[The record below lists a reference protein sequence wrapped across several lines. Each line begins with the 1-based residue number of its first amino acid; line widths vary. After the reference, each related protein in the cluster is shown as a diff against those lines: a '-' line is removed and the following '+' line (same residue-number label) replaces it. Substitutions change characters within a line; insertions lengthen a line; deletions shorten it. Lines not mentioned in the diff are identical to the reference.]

1 MVLQEPIAVIGFDL
15 MFPGDASTPAGFAE
29 LLAKGRSAHGE
40 VPKDRYDVDS
50 FYHPDASRAGSMS
63 VRTGHFL
70 KEDVSRF
77 DAPFFSF
84 TATEADCLDP
94 QQRMLL
100 EGTYRALENA
110 GISLQGVSGTDTSVF
125 SGAFTHEYR
134 SILLKDL
141 EREHLKY
148 APLGLNAPM
157 LANRISWFYNLKA
170 QSLTVETA
178 CSSSLV
184 ACHLAA
190 QSLDNKESSM
200 AIVTGCNLIHNPD
213 MTNHLCNLGV
223 LSPDGK
229 SYSFDEKANG
239 YARGEGIA
247 VVILKR
253 VSDAI
258 RDGNTI
264 RGIIR
269 NIGCNQDGKS
279 PGVTM
284 PTAEAQS
291 SLMNRLYTEAGL
303 DPGATRYFE
312 AHATGTAVGDPIE
325 MSAINSVFSK
335 RLSAENPMYVGSVK
349 TNVGHLEGAAGLA
362 GLLKSVY
369 ILESGIVPKNLWFE
383 KWNPQVQLDESLF
396 LVPTTAV
403 PWPDNTPRRISL
415 NSFGIGGTNAHVIL
429 EDARSY
435 LESRGL
441 IAQHSTSRRSL
452 LYETEETELATSR
465 TQSQIRPQL
474 YVLSAF
480 DQAGVKRVADSYVR
494 HLEARSSTSDE
505 TYLDDLS
512 YTLAAKRSNFHWRAA
527 VVANDSES
535 LCERLR
541 ELENPT
547 RSNTKIEIGLV
558 FTGQGAQWLG
568 MGRELLR
575 YAVFRESIEAANAYL
590 QTLGC
595 SWSLTDVLSMNTEKL
610 NIETPALSHP
620 TVTALQ
626 VALVDLLHSWSVAP
640 HAVIGHSSGEIA
652 AAYASSVIS
661 RESAWKIAYHRGRLS
676 STIST
681 GAMIAVSLGREEAKT
696 YVEKVNQQDSEGHVT
711 IACINSPKSATISGS
726 AKAIDLLS
734 SLLDSDGIFGRK
746 LRVVN
751 AYHSS
756 HMDPIAEEYAKSIG
770 IIEPGVAIKTASV
783 PKFFSSYLGRQASTQ
798 NLLDPAYWV
807 GNLLSPVEFSKGL
820 QAMMSDS
827 VDDAS
832 TSKKA
837 AIGLLVEV
845 GPHSVL
851 QSPIRDILQITSGVK
866 DVTYTSMLIRNR
878 PADGT
883 ALEAAGYL
891 FCRGY
896 QLDVSAVISST
907 TGNTALKMLVDLP
920 AYPFDHSTVYWNE
933 SRLSKNY
940 RFRKHPRHDLLGSP
954 VPDWNP
960 SNAIWGH
967 FIRAKEN
974 PWVKDHVITGSTL
987 YPAAGMLVMAIE
999 ACKQL
1004 VDPALKLAG
1013 FRFKD
1018 VSFHTALDIPEDAE
1032 GIETRF
1038 HLRPLWE
1045 GTSSQSATWSEF
1057 ELWSYQNDEWRNHC
1071 RGWIQADTNS
1081 GHTIVD
1087 GGLEQVKFEETCAK
1101 VVEDSDKTCLDPLTH
1116 DQVYEAFDLAGLNYG
1131 PSFRNLSDV
1140 SVGPSTLAAMTLTSP
1155 DLVPIM
1161 PYGFTHPHVIHPTS
1175 LDSAIS
1181 GAFIALHRG
1190 GAEGDMQ
1197 AAVPTSIKEMWI
1209 ASSQNETTPLQSM
1222 RLSAGTIDKGARKF
1236 EAELI
1241 GVDPQSRKP
1250 LLTVKGLVCTSI
1262 AHGETTSSDTNTC
1275 YNVDW
1280 RPDATLLKQ
1289 ENALRGL
1296 NISDSLLDPNE
1307 SAICSDTHAL
1317 VYAYLKRYL
1326 KSHSAESVDS
1336 TKSHYQKYLTWAQ
1349 RFITNRE
1356 GRALNREELDY
1367 SDEAIATLET
1377 RLDNSSAG
1385 GRLTVGVGRVLP
1397 DILSG
1402 ARDPLQVLFTDQL
1415 AENIYHRPYSSAII
1429 GNYMRTLAH
1438 KNPHMQIL
1446 EVGAGTGAT
1455 TGPVLEALTRDGK
1468 PLFGR
1473 YDFTDLSPAFLAKA
1487 EQNFQSTAHKMGFAT
1502 LNIEQDPLAQDFE
1515 QEQYDVIIAS
1525 NVIHATRS
1533 IHETLRNIRLLLKP
1547 GGKFILFEVTNL
1559 DTYGNFSF
1567 GLLPGW
1573 WLSTEEYRKDGP
1585 LLTVEGWDS
1594 HLKDS
1599 GFGGIDL
1606 CFDDGLAPAEFNV
1619 MMGTAKPVETEKS
1632 DDDSVSI
1639 VIDDRC
1645 ALQQRLA
1652 GQLETALSSDGS
1664 KVPVEIVKLV
1674 DLSTASLER
1683 KTCIFLP
1690 ELFESVLAKPNEKF
1704 FSGIKNMCG
1713 SARAILWVVQGGGV
1727 APTNPTADMVL
1738 GFARTMRM
1746 ENAARFLTL
1755 SLSSLPL
1762 LEDCRHAADTIL
1774 QFVNEKLLASDTS
1787 SLVDNAFCEHDGL
1800 IMIPRLVT
1808 GSGLF
1813 GGNGSKAL
1821 SGRNAEPEPTVFGA
1835 SPERAL
1841 MLEVATPGLLD
1852 SMRFVDDDI
1861 YSRPL
1866 GEGEVEFRIMAAG
1879 QNFRHLLHALGQL
1892 PNSANGAEAAGIV
1905 TRTGPNTPFSV
1916 GDRVFG
1922 CHQRL
1927 FGTFAR
1933 GPHHCLA
1940 PIPSQLSF
1948 CEAAAIPIVFM
1959 TAYMALYDFARIQ
1972 RGETVLIH
1980 SAAGGLGQA
1989 CIQLAQLA
1997 GAEVFATVGSLDKRD
2012 LLVKTY
2018 GIPADHIFSSRDLSF
2033 ARGIMRM
2040 TGGKGVDVAVNSLS
2054 GAALRATWECLT
2066 SFGRFAECGKKD
2078 VLAAATLPMHQ
2089 FLRNVSFRLI
2099 DLEMLVMEKK
2109 EQAGRLMRDV
2119 MQLVAEGSIKS
2130 IQPLHVFPYSQVQES
2145 YKFMQSGKHFGKIV
2159 LESRP
2164 DDVVMATPSQK
2175 ASWTFSPDATYVISG
2190 GLGGIGRGIARWMT
2204 KRGARNLVLLSRTGP
2219 TRKSAQALM
2228 AELKSKGVMVSCP
2241 AADVTDAA
2249 ALRKALDDV
2258 SAEMPPVKGCI
2269 QAAMVLKAT
2278 LFANMSVKDYTTCV
2292 DPKLQGSLNL
2302 QEMLPSTMDFFVLLS
2317 SFAGL
2322 IGEPG
2327 EANYAAGNTYQ
2338 DSLARHL
2345 VSKGQKAVAI
2355 DLGMMGSIGYVAE
2368 SLDRAAQLEH
2378 IGLDAMRPHELY
2390 NILDEVCDPSL
2401 PLPSTL
2407 ESQAVFG
2414 VPKFQDPRS
2423 LNGRTPLWKRDP
2435 IFIHL
2440 RPSDDNSEQVNGDLG
2455 DETLSCRRLLSSAE
2469 SPEAALEVV
2478 IQGLAQK
2485 IWNILKADVQV
2496 DLSAPLHSYGVDSL
2510 VAIELRSW
2518 IVNEM
2523 GAEMTIFELM
2533 GSGGLDVLA
2542 PLVVKRSAFVSVKG

>member
-1 MVLQEPIAVIGFDL
+1 
-15 MFPGDASTPAGFAE
+15 
-29 LLAKGRSAHGE
+29 
-40 VPKDRYDVDS
+40 
-50 FYHPDASRAGSMS
+50 
-63 VRTGHFL
+63 
-70 KEDVSRF
+70 
-77 DAPFFSF
+77 
-84 TATEADCLDP
+84 
-94 QQRMLL
+94 
-100 EGTYRALENA
+100 
-110 GISLQGVSGTDTSVF
+110 
-125 SGAFTHEYR
+125 
-134 SILLKDL
+134 
-141 EREHLKY
+141 
-148 APLGLNAPM
+148 
-157 LANRISWFYNLKA
+157 
-170 QSLTVETA
+170 
-178 CSSSLV
+178 
-184 ACHLAA
+184 
-190 QSLDNKESSM
+190 
-200 AIVTGCNLIHNPD
+200 

-239 YARGEGIA
+239 YTRGEDIA

-335 RLSAENPMYVGSVK
+335 RLSAEKPMYVGSVK
-349 TNVGHLEGAAGLA
+349 TNLGHLEGAAGLA

-369 ILESGIVPKNLWFE
+369 ILESGIIPKNLWFE
-383 KWNPQVQLDESLF
+383 KWNPQVQPDESLF

-415 NSFGIGGTNAHVIL
+415 NSFGIG
-429 EDARSY
+429 
-435 LESRGL
+435 
-441 IAQHSTSRRSL
+441 
-452 LYETEETELATSR
+452 
-465 TQSQIRPQL
+465 
-474 YVLSAF
+474 
-480 DQAGVKRVADSYVR
+480 
-494 HLEARSSTSDE
+494 
-505 TYLDDLS
+505 
-512 YTLAAKRSNFHWRAA
+512 
-527 VVANDSES
+527 
-535 LCERLR
+535 
-541 ELENPT
+541 
-547 RSNTKIEIGLV
+547 
-558 FTGQGAQWLG
+558 
-568 MGRELLR
+568 
-575 YAVFRESIEAANAYL
+575 
-590 QTLGC
+590 
-595 SWSLTDVLSMNTEKL
+595 DVLSMNTEKL
-610 NIETPALSHP
+610 NIETPASSHP

-626 VALVDLLHSWSVAP
+626 VALVDLLHSWSAAP
-640 HAVIGHSSGEIA
+640 HTVIGHSSGEIA
-652 AAYASSVIS
+652 AAYASSIIS

-681 GAMIAVSLGREEAKT
+681 GVMIAVSLGREEAKT

-711 IACINSPKSATISGS
+711 IACINSPKSVTISGS

-756 HMDPIAEEYAKSIG
+756 HMDPIAEEYARSIG
-770 IIEPGVAIKTASV
+770 TIEPRVALKAVSV
-783 PKFFSSYLGRQASTQ
+783 PKFFSSYLGRQASTED
-798 NLLDPAYWV
+798 LLDPAYWV
-807 GNLLSPVEFSKGL
+807 GNLLSPVEFSNGL

-851 QSPIRDILQITSGVK
+851 QSPIRDILQITPGVK

-896 QLDVSAVISST
+896 QLDMSAVISSAA
-907 TGNTALKMLVDLP
+907 GNTALKMLIIQR
-920 AYPFDHSTVYWNE
+920 FSYWNE

-940 RFRKHPRHDLLGSP
+940 RFRKHPRHNLLGSP
-954 VPDWNP
+954 VPGWNP

-1004 VDPALKLAG
+1004 ADPALKLVG

-1038 HLRPLWE
+1038 HLPPLWE

-1057 ELWSYQNDEWRNHC
+1057 ELWSYQNEEWRNHC
-1071 RGWIQADTNS
+1071 RGWIQAGIDS
-1081 GHTIVD
+1081 IHTIVD

-1101 VVEDSDKTCLDPLTH
+1101 VVKDSDTTCLDPLTH

-1161 PYGFTHPHVIHPTS
+1161 PYGFTRPHVIHPTS

-1181 GAFIALHRG
+1181 GAFIALHWG

-1262 AHGETTSSDTNTC
+1262 AHGETISSDTNTC

-1349 RFITNRE
+1349 RFIANSE
-1356 GRALNREELDY
+1356 GRARNREELDY
-1367 SDEAIATLET
+1367 SDEAIAALGIK
-1377 RLDNSSAG
+1377 LDNSSAG
-1385 GRLTVGVGRVLP
+1385 GRLTVGVGRALP

-1402 ARDPLQVLFTDQL
+1402 ERDPLQVLFTDQL

-1619 MMGTAKPVETEKS
+1619 MIGTARPAETQKS
-1632 DDDSVSI
+1632 EDDSVSI
-1639 VIDDRC
+1639 IVDDRC
-1645 ALQQRLA
+1645 ALQQSLA
-1652 GQLETALSSDGS
+1652 SQLRTALSSGGS
-1664 KVPVEIVKLV
+1664 NVPVEIVKLV
-1674 DLSTASLER
+1674 DLSTANLER

-1690 ELFESVLAKPNEKF
+1690 ELFESVLAKPNEKV

-1727 APTNPTADMVL
+1727 APTNPRADMVL

-1755 SLSSLPL
+1755 SLSSLPP

-1787 SLVDNAFCEHDGL
+1787 PLVDNAFCEHDGL
-1800 IMIPRLVT
+1800 IMIPGLVT

-1813 GGNGSKAL
+1813 VGNGSEAL

-1861 YSRPL
+1861 YSCPL
-1866 GEGEVEFRIMAAG
+1866 GNLEKFLIHQHHVKFYNNVQVACIYTLCNTTPALVNNDIRGLIFT
-1879 QNFRHLLHALGQL
+1879 ALGKTVERHPILGIALTDEDSPQPSFKRL
-1892 PNSANGAEAAGIV
+1892 DQIDLREIVHFVEADPADLSAV
-1905 TRTGPNTPFSV
+1905 
-1916 GDRVFG
+1916 D
-1922 CHQRL
+1922 
-1927 FGTFAR
+1927 
-1933 GPHHCLA
+1933 
-1940 PIPSQLSF
+1940 
-1948 CEAAAIPIVFM
+1948 
-1959 TAYMALYDFARIQ
+1959 ARIQ
-1972 RGETVLIH
+1972 DEHQSHLT
-1980 SAAGGLGQA
+1980 GL
-1989 CIQLAQLA
+1989 
-1997 GAEVFATVGSLDKRD
+1997 
-2012 LLVKTY
+2012 KTFLY
-2018 GIPADHIFSSRDLSF
+2018 
-2033 ARGIMRM
+2033 
-2040 TGGKGVDVAVNSLS
+2040 
-2054 GAALRATWECLT
+2054 GAA
-2066 SFGRFAECGKKD
+2066 K
-2078 VLAAATLPMHQ
+2078 
-2089 FLRNVSFRLI
+2089 
-2099 DLEMLVMEKK
+2099 
-2109 EQAGRLMRDV
+2109 
-2119 MQLVAEGSIKS
+2119 
-2130 IQPLHVFPYSQVQES
+2130 
-2145 YKFMQSGKHFGKIV
+2145 
-2159 LESRP
+2159 
-2164 DDVVMATPSQK
+2164 
-2175 ASWTFSPDATYVISG
+2175 
-2190 GLGGIGRGIARWMT
+2190 
-2204 KRGARNLVLLSRTGP
+2204 
-2219 TRKSAQALM
+2219 
-2228 AELKSKGVMVSCP
+2228 
-2241 AADVTDAA
+2241 
-2249 ALRKALDDV
+2249 
-2258 SAEMPPVKGCI
+2258 
-2269 QAAMVLKAT
+2269 
-2278 LFANMSVKDYTTCV
+2278 
-2292 DPKLQGSLNL
+2292 
-2302 QEMLPSTMDFFVLLS
+2302 
-2317 SFAGL
+2317 
-2322 IGEPG
+2322 
-2327 EANYAAGNTYQ
+2327 
-2338 DSLARHL
+2338 
-2345 VSKGQKAVAI
+2345 
-2355 DLGMMGSIGYVAE
+2355 
-2368 SLDRAAQLEH
+2368 
-2378 IGLDAMRPHELY
+2378 
-2390 NILDEVCDPSL
+2390 
-2401 PLPSTL
+2401 
-2407 ESQAVFG
+2407 
-2414 VPKFQDPRS
+2414 
-2423 LNGRTPLWKRDP
+2423 
-2435 IFIHL
+2435 
-2440 RPSDDNSEQVNGDLG
+2440 
-2455 DETLSCRRLLSSAE
+2455 
-2469 SPEAALEVV
+2469 
-2478 IQGLAQK
+2478 
-2485 IWNILKADVQV
+2485 
-2496 DLSAPLHSYGVDSL
+2496 
-2510 VAIELRSW
+2510 
-2518 IVNEM
+2518 
-2523 GAEMTIFELM
+2523 
-2533 GSGGLDVLA
+2533 
-2542 PLVVKRSAFVSVKG
+2542 

>member
-40 VPKDRYDVDS
+40 VPRDRYDVDS

-141 EREHLKY
+141 EREHLNL
-148 APLGLNAPM
+148 PPGGTELGQQG
-157 LANRISWFYNLKA
+157 IF
-170 QSLTVETA
+170 
-178 CSSSLV
+178 
-184 ACHLAA
+184 H
-190 QSLDNKESSM
+190 
-200 AIVTGCNLIHNPD
+200 
-213 MTNHLCNLGV
+213 
-223 LSPDGK
+223 DGK

-369 ILESGIVPKNLWFE
+369 ILESGIIPKNLWFE
-383 KWNPQVQLDESLF
+383 KWNPQVQLDQSLF

-415 NSFGIGGTNAHVIL
+415 NSFGIG
-429 EDARSY
+429 
-435 LESRGL
+435 
-441 IAQHSTSRRSL
+441 
-452 LYETEETELATSR
+452 
-465 TQSQIRPQL
+465 
-474 YVLSAF
+474 
-480 DQAGVKRVADSYVR
+480 
-494 HLEARSSTSDE
+494 
-505 TYLDDLS
+505 
-512 YTLAAKRSNFHWRAA
+512 
-527 VVANDSES
+527 
-535 LCERLR
+535 
-541 ELENPT
+541 
-547 RSNTKIEIGLV
+547 
-558 FTGQGAQWLG
+558 
-568 MGRELLR
+568 
-575 YAVFRESIEAANAYL
+575 
-590 QTLGC
+590 
-595 SWSLTDVLSMNTEKL
+595 DVLSMNTEKL

-661 RESAWKIAYHRGRLS
+661 REI
-676 STIST
+676 
-681 GAMIAVSLGREEAKT
+681 SLGREEAKT
-696 YVEKVNQQDSEGHVT
+696 YVEKVNQQDSEGHVK
-711 IACINSPKSATISGS
+711 IACINSPKSVTISGS

-756 HMDPIAEEYAKSIG
+756 HMDPIAEEYARSIG
-770 IIEPGVAIKTASV
+770 TIEPETALKGASV
-783 PKFFSSYLGRQASTQ
+783 PKFFSSYLGRQASAQ
-798 NLLDPAYWV
+798 DLLDPAYWV
-807 GNLLSPVEFSKGL
+807 GNLLSPVEFSNGL

-896 QLDVSAVISST
+896 QLDMSAVISST

-999 ACKQL
+999 ACKRL

-1071 RGWIQADTNS
+1071 RGWIQADIDS
-1081 GHTIVD
+1081 SHTIVD

-1262 AHGETTSSDTNTC
+1262 AHGETTSSYTNTC

-1326 KSHSAESVDS
+1326 KSHSAESVES
-1336 TKSHYQKYLTWAQ
+1336 TKSHYRKYLTWAQ
-1349 RFITNRE
+1349 RFIANRE
-1356 GRALNREELDY
+1356 EHALEREELDY
-1367 SDEAIATLET
+1367 SDEVIAALET
-1377 RLDNSSAG
+1377 KLNNSSAG

-1402 ARDPLQVLFTDQL
+1402 ERDPLQVLFTDQL

-1438 KNPHMQIL
+1438 KNPHMLIL

-1515 QEQYDVIIAS
+1515 PEQYDVIIAS

-1619 MMGTAKPVETEKS
+1619 MIGTARPAETQKS
-1632 DDDSVSI
+1632 EDDSVSI
-1639 VIDDRC
+1639 IVDDRC
-1645 ALQQRLA
+1645 ALQQSLA
-1652 GQLETALSSDGS
+1652 SQLRTALSSGGS
-1664 KVPVEIVKLV
+1664 NVPVEIVKLV
-1674 DLSTASLER
+1674 DLSTANLER

-1690 ELFESVLAKPNEKF
+1690 ELFESVLAKPNEKV

-1755 SLSSLPL
+1755 SLSSLPP

-1787 SLVDNAFCEHDGL
+1787 PLVDNAFCEHDGL

-1959 TAYMALYDFARIQ
+1959 TAYMALYDYARIQ
-1972 RGETVLIH
+1972 RGETVLVH

-2164 DDVVMATPSQK
+2164 DDVVM
-2175 ASWTFSPDATYVISG
+2175 
-2190 GLGGIGRGIARWMT
+2190 
-2204 KRGARNLVLLSRTGP
+2204 
-2219 TRKSAQALM
+2219 
-2228 AELKSKGVMVSCP
+2228 GVTVSCP

-2258 SAEMPPVKGCI
+2258 SAKMPPVKGCI

-2278 LFANMSVKDYTTCV
+2278 LFANMSVKDYMTCV

-2469 SPEAALEVV
+2469 SPEAAVEVV

>member
-110 GISLQGVSGTDTSVF
+110 GISLQ
-125 SGAFTHEYR
+125 
-134 SILLKDL
+134 
-141 EREHLKY
+141 
-148 APLGLNAPM
+148 
-157 LANRISWFYNLKA
+157 
-170 QSLTVETA
+170 
-178 CSSSLV
+178 
-184 ACHLAA
+184 
-190 QSLDNKESSM
+190 
-200 AIVTGCNLIHNPD
+200 
-213 MTNHLCNLGV
+213 
-223 LSPDGK
+223 DGK

-415 NSFGIGGTNAHVIL
+415 NSFGIG
-429 EDARSY
+429 
-435 LESRGL
+435 
-441 IAQHSTSRRSL
+441 
-452 LYETEETELATSR
+452 
-465 TQSQIRPQL
+465 
-474 YVLSAF
+474 
-480 DQAGVKRVADSYVR
+480 
-494 HLEARSSTSDE
+494 
-505 TYLDDLS
+505 
-512 YTLAAKRSNFHWRAA
+512 
-527 VVANDSES
+527 
-535 LCERLR
+535 
-541 ELENPT
+541 
-547 RSNTKIEIGLV
+547 
-558 FTGQGAQWLG
+558 
-568 MGRELLR
+568 
-575 YAVFRESIEAANAYL
+575 
-590 QTLGC
+590 
-595 SWSLTDVLSMNTEKL
+595 DVLSMNTEKL

-661 RESAWKIAYHRGRLS
+661 REI
-676 STIST
+676 
-681 GAMIAVSLGREEAKT
+681 SLGREEAKA

-1619 MMGTAKPVETEKS
+1619 MIGTAKPVETEKS

-2164 DDVVMATPSQK
+2164 DDVVM
-2175 ASWTFSPDATYVISG
+2175 
-2190 GLGGIGRGIARWMT
+2190 
-2204 KRGARNLVLLSRTGP
+2204 
-2219 TRKSAQALM
+2219 
-2228 AELKSKGVMVSCP
+2228 GVMVSCP

>member
-1 MVLQEPIAVIGFDL
+1 
-15 MFPGDASTPAGFAE
+15 
-29 LLAKGRSAHGE
+29 
-40 VPKDRYDVDS
+40 
-50 FYHPDASRAGSMS
+50 
-63 VRTGHFL
+63 
-70 KEDVSRF
+70 
-77 DAPFFSF
+77 
-84 TATEADCLDP
+84 
-94 QQRMLL
+94 
-100 EGTYRALENA
+100 
-110 GISLQGVSGTDTSVF
+110 
-125 SGAFTHEYR
+125 
-134 SILLKDL
+134 
-141 EREHLKY
+141 
-148 APLGLNAPM
+148 
-157 LANRISWFYNLKA
+157 
-170 QSLTVETA
+170 
-178 CSSSLV
+178 
-184 ACHLAA
+184 
-190 QSLDNKESSM
+190 
-200 AIVTGCNLIHNPD
+200 

-369 ILESGIVPKNLWFE
+369 ILESGIIPKNLWFE

-403 PWPDNTPRRISL
+403 PWPDNTLRRISL
-415 NSFGIGGTNAHVIL
+415 NSFGIG
-429 EDARSY
+429 
-435 LESRGL
+435 
-441 IAQHSTSRRSL
+441 
-452 LYETEETELATSR
+452 
-465 TQSQIRPQL
+465 
-474 YVLSAF
+474 
-480 DQAGVKRVADSYVR
+480 
-494 HLEARSSTSDE
+494 
-505 TYLDDLS
+505 
-512 YTLAAKRSNFHWRAA
+512 
-527 VVANDSES
+527 
-535 LCERLR
+535 
-541 ELENPT
+541 
-547 RSNTKIEIGLV
+547 
-558 FTGQGAQWLG
+558 
-568 MGRELLR
+568 
-575 YAVFRESIEAANAYL
+575 
-590 QTLGC
+590 
-595 SWSLTDVLSMNTEKL
+595 DVLSMNTEKL

-661 RESAWKIAYHRGRLS
+661 REI
-676 STIST
+676 
-681 GAMIAVSLGREEAKT
+681 SLGREEAKT
-696 YVEKVNQQDSEGHVT
+696 YVENVNQQDSEGHVT
-711 IACINSPKSATISGS
+711 IACINSPKSVTISGS
-726 AKAIDLLS
+726 AKAIDFLS

-756 HMDPIAEEYAKSIG
+756 HMDPIAEEYARSIG
-770 IIEPGVAIKTASV
+770 TIEPGTALKGASV
-783 PKFFSSYLGRQASTQ
+783 PKFFSSYLGRQASAQ
-798 NLLDPAYWV
+798 DLLDPAYWV
-807 GNLLSPVEFSKGL
+807 GNLLSPVEFSNGL

-896 QLDVSAVISST
+896 QLDMSAVISST

-1004 VDPALKLAG
+1004 VDPALELAG

-1071 RGWIQADTNS
+1071 RGWIQADIDS
-1081 GHTIVD
+1081 SHTIVD

-1155 DLVPIM
+1155 DMVPIM

-1326 KSHSAESVDS
+1326 KSHSAESIDS
-1336 TKSHYQKYLTWAQ
+1336 TKTHYRKYLTWAQ
-1349 RFITNRE
+1349 RFIANRE
-1356 GRALNREELDY
+1356 EHALEREELDY
-1367 SDEAIATLET
+1367 SDEVIAALET
-1377 RLDNSSAG
+1377 KLNNSSAG

-1402 ARDPLQVLFTDQL
+1402 ERDPLQVLFTDQL

-1515 QEQYDVIIAS
+1515 PEQYDVIIAS

-1619 MMGTAKPVETEKS
+1619 MIGTAKPVETEKS

-1639 VIDDRC
+1639 IVDDRC
-1645 ALQQRLA
+1645 ALQQSLA
-1652 GQLETALSSDGS
+1652 SQLRTALSSGGS
-1664 KVPVEIVKLV
+1664 NVPVEIVKLV
-1674 DLSTASLER
+1674 DLSTANLER

-1690 ELFESVLAKPNEKF
+1690 ELFESVLAKPNEKV

-1755 SLSSLPL
+1755 SLSSLPP

-1787 SLVDNAFCEHDGL
+1787 PLVDNAFCEHDGL

-1852 SMRFVDDDI
+1852 SMRFIDDDI
-1861 YSRPL
+1861 YSLPL

-1905 TRTGPNTPFSV
+1905 TRRGPNTPFSV

-1959 TAYMALYDFARIQ
+1959 TAYMALYDYARIQ

-2164 DDVVMATPSQK
+2164 DDVVM
-2175 ASWTFSPDATYVISG
+2175 
-2190 GLGGIGRGIARWMT
+2190 
-2204 KRGARNLVLLSRTGP
+2204 
-2219 TRKSAQALM
+2219 
-2228 AELKSKGVMVSCP
+2228 GVTVSCP

-2258 SAEMPPVKGCI
+2258 SAKMPPVKGCI

-2278 LFANMSVKDYTTCV
+2278 LFANMSVKDYMTCV

-2440 RPSDDNSEQVNGDLG
+2440 RPSDDNSEQINGDLG

-2469 SPEAALEVV
+2469 SPEAAVEVV

>member
-141 EREHLKY
+141 EREHLNL
-148 APLGLNAPM
+148 PPGGTELGQQG
-157 LANRISWFYNLKA
+157 IF
-170 QSLTVETA
+170 
-178 CSSSLV
+178 
-184 ACHLAA
+184 H
-190 QSLDNKESSM
+190 
-200 AIVTGCNLIHNPD
+200 
-213 MTNHLCNLGV
+213 
-223 LSPDGK
+223 DGK

-258 RDGNTI
+258 KDGNTI

-325 MSAINSVFSK
+325 MSAISSVFSK
-335 RLSAENPMYVGSVK
+335 RLSAGNPMYVGSVK

-369 ILESGIVPKNLWFE
+369 ILESGIIPKNLWFE

-415 NSFGIGGTNAHVIL
+415 NSFGIG
-429 EDARSY
+429 
-435 LESRGL
+435 
-441 IAQHSTSRRSL
+441 
-452 LYETEETELATSR
+452 
-465 TQSQIRPQL
+465 
-474 YVLSAF
+474 
-480 DQAGVKRVADSYVR
+480 
-494 HLEARSSTSDE
+494 
-505 TYLDDLS
+505 
-512 YTLAAKRSNFHWRAA
+512 
-527 VVANDSES
+527 
-535 LCERLR
+535 
-541 ELENPT
+541 
-547 RSNTKIEIGLV
+547 
-558 FTGQGAQWLG
+558 
-568 MGRELLR
+568 
-575 YAVFRESIEAANAYL
+575 
-590 QTLGC
+590 
-595 SWSLTDVLSMNTEKL
+595 DVLSMNTEKL

-626 VALVDLLHSWSVAP
+626 VALVDLLHS
-640 HAVIGHSSGEIA
+640 
-652 AAYASSVIS
+652 
-661 RESAWKIAYHRGRLS
+661 
-676 STIST
+676 
-681 GAMIAVSLGREEAKT
+681 
-696 YVEKVNQQDSEGHVT
+696 
-711 IACINSPKSATISGS
+711 CPKSVTISGS

-770 IIEPGVAIKTASV
+770 IIEPGVALKTASV

-798 NLLDPAYWV
+798 DLLDPAYWV

-896 QLDVSAVISST
+896 QLDMSAVISST

-954 VPDWNP
+954 IPDWNP

-1018 VSFHTALDIPEDAE
+1018 VSFHNALDIPEDAE

-1071 RGWIQADTNS
+1071 RGWIQADIDS
-1081 GHTIVD
+1081 SHTVVD
-1087 GGLEQVKFEETCAK
+1087 GGLEQMKFEETCAK

-1197 AAVPTSIKEMWI
+1197 AAVPTSIKEMWL

-1307 SAICSDTHAL
+1307 SAICSDTHTL

-1326 KSHSAESVDS
+1326 KSHSAESIDS
-1336 TKSHYQKYLTWAQ
+1336 TKSHYRKYLTWAQ
-1349 RFITNRE
+1349 RFIANRE
-1356 GRALNREELDY
+1356 KHALEREELDY
-1367 SDEAIATLET
+1367 SDEVIAALET
-1377 RLDNSSAG
+1377 KLNSSSAG

-1402 ARDPLQVLFTDQL
+1402 ERDPLQVLFTDQL

-1515 QEQYDVIIAS
+1515 PEQYDVIIAS

-1619 MMGTAKPVETEKS
+1619 MIGTAKPVETEKS

-1639 VIDDRC
+1639 IVDDRC
-1645 ALQQRLA
+1645 ALQQSLA
-1652 GQLETALSSDGS
+1652 SQLRTALSSGGS
-1664 KVPVEIVKLV
+1664 NVPVEIVKLV
-1674 DLSTASLER
+1674 DLSTANLGR

-1690 ELFESVLAKPNEKF
+1690 ELFESVLAKPNEKV

-1755 SLSSLPL
+1755 SLSRLPP

-1787 SLVDNAFCEHDGL
+1787 PLVDNAFCEHDGL

-1861 YSRPL
+1861 YGRPL

-1905 TRTGPNTPFSV
+1905 TRTGPNTPFTV

-1959 TAYMALYDFARIQ
+1959 TAYMALYDYARIQ

-2164 DDVVMATPSQK
+2164 DDVVM
-2175 ASWTFSPDATYVISG
+2175 
-2190 GLGGIGRGIARWMT
+2190 
-2204 KRGARNLVLLSRTGP
+2204 
-2219 TRKSAQALM
+2219 
-2228 AELKSKGVMVSCP
+2228 GVTVSCP
-2241 AADVTDAA
+2241 AVDVTDAA

-2278 LFANMSVKDYTTCV
+2278 LFANMSVKDYMTCV

-2469 SPEAALEVV
+2469 SPEAAVEVV

>member
-141 EREHLKY
+141 EREHLNL
-148 APLGLNAPM
+148 PPGGTELGQQG
-157 LANRISWFYNLKA
+157 IF
-170 QSLTVETA
+170 
-178 CSSSLV
+178 
-184 ACHLAA
+184 H
-190 QSLDNKESSM
+190 
-200 AIVTGCNLIHNPD
+200 
-213 MTNHLCNLGV
+213 
-223 LSPDGK
+223 DGK

-258 RDGNTI
+258 KDGNTI

-325 MSAINSVFSK
+325 MSAISSVFSK
-335 RLSAENPMYVGSVK
+335 RLSAGNPMYVGSVK

-369 ILESGIVPKNLWFE
+369 ILESGIIPKNLWFE

-415 NSFGIGGTNAHVIL
+415 NSFGIG
-429 EDARSY
+429 
-435 LESRGL
+435 
-441 IAQHSTSRRSL
+441 
-452 LYETEETELATSR
+452 
-465 TQSQIRPQL
+465 
-474 YVLSAF
+474 
-480 DQAGVKRVADSYVR
+480 
-494 HLEARSSTSDE
+494 
-505 TYLDDLS
+505 
-512 YTLAAKRSNFHWRAA
+512 
-527 VVANDSES
+527 
-535 LCERLR
+535 
-541 ELENPT
+541 
-547 RSNTKIEIGLV
+547 
-558 FTGQGAQWLG
+558 
-568 MGRELLR
+568 
-575 YAVFRESIEAANAYL
+575 
-590 QTLGC
+590 
-595 SWSLTDVLSMNTEKL
+595 DVLSMNTEKL

-626 VALVDLLHSWSVAP
+626 VALVDLLHS
-640 HAVIGHSSGEIA
+640 
-652 AAYASSVIS
+652 
-661 RESAWKIAYHRGRLS
+661 
-676 STIST
+676 
-681 GAMIAVSLGREEAKT
+681 
-696 YVEKVNQQDSEGHVT
+696 
-711 IACINSPKSATISGS
+711 CPKSVTISGS

-770 IIEPGVAIKTASV
+770 IIEPGVALKTASV

-798 NLLDPAYWV
+798 DLLDPAYWV

-851 QSPIRDILQITSGVK
+851 QSPIRDMLQIKSGVK

-896 QLDVSAVISST
+896 QLDMSAVISST

-1071 RGWIQADTNS
+1071 RGWIQADIDS
-1081 GHTIVD
+1081 SHTIVD

-1131 PSFRNLSDV
+1131 PSFRNLSNV

-1155 DLVPIM
+1155 DLVHIM

-1209 ASSQNETTPLQSM
+1209 ASSQNDTTPLQSM

-1336 TKSHYQKYLTWAQ
+1336 TKSHYLKYLTWAQ
-1349 RFITNRE
+1349 RFIANRE
-1356 GRALNREELDY
+1356 EHALNREELDY
-1367 SDEAIATLET
+1367 SDEAIAALET
-1377 RLDNSSAG
+1377 KLDNSSAG

-1402 ARDPLQVLFTDQL
+1402 ERDPLQVLFTDQL

-1502 LNIEQDPLAQDFE
+1502 LNIGQDPLAQDFE
-1515 QEQYDVIIAS
+1515 PEQYDVIIAS

-1619 MMGTAKPVETEKS
+1619 MIGTAKPVEIEKS

-1664 KVPVEIVKLV
+1664 KVPVETVKLL

-1683 KTCIFLP
+1683 KICIFLP
-1690 ELFESVLAKPNEKF
+1690 ELFESVLAKPNEKV

-1755 SLSSLPL
+1755 SLSSLPP
-1762 LEDCRHAADTIL
+1762 LEDCGHAADTIL
-1774 QFVNEKLLASDTS
+1774 QFVNEKLFASDTS

-1905 TRTGPNTPFSV
+1905 TRTGPNTPFTV

-1959 TAYMALYDFARIQ
+1959 TAYMALYDYARIQ

-2164 DDVVMATPSQK
+2164 DDVVMAT
-2175 ASWTFSPDATYVISG
+2175 
-2190 GLGGIGRGIARWMT
+2190 
-2204 KRGARNLVLLSRTGP
+2204 
-2219 TRKSAQALM
+2219 
-2228 AELKSKGVMVSCP
+2228 
-2241 AADVTDAA
+2241 
-2249 ALRKALDDV
+2249 
-2258 SAEMPPVKGCI
+2258 
-2269 QAAMVLKAT
+2269 
-2278 LFANMSVKDYTTCV
+2278 LFANMSVKDYMTCV

-2469 SPEAALEVV
+2469 SPEAAVEVV

>member
-15 MFPGDASTPAGFAE
+15 MFPGDASTPASFAE

-141 EREHLKY
+141 EREHLNL
-148 APLGLNAPM
+148 PPGGTELGQQG
-157 LANRISWFYNLKA
+157 IF
-170 QSLTVETA
+170 
-178 CSSSLV
+178 
-184 ACHLAA
+184 H
-190 QSLDNKESSM
+190 
-200 AIVTGCNLIHNPD
+200 
-213 MTNHLCNLGV
+213 
-223 LSPDGK
+223 DGK

-369 ILESGIVPKNLWFE
+369 ILESGIIPKNLWFE

-415 NSFGIGGTNAHVIL
+415 NSFGIG
-429 EDARSY
+429 
-435 LESRGL
+435 
-441 IAQHSTSRRSL
+441 
-452 LYETEETELATSR
+452 
-465 TQSQIRPQL
+465 
-474 YVLSAF
+474 
-480 DQAGVKRVADSYVR
+480 
-494 HLEARSSTSDE
+494 
-505 TYLDDLS
+505 
-512 YTLAAKRSNFHWRAA
+512 
-527 VVANDSES
+527 
-535 LCERLR
+535 
-541 ELENPT
+541 
-547 RSNTKIEIGLV
+547 
-558 FTGQGAQWLG
+558 
-568 MGRELLR
+568 
-575 YAVFRESIEAANAYL
+575 
-590 QTLGC
+590 
-595 SWSLTDVLSMNTEKL
+595 DVLSMNTEKL

-661 RESAWKIAYHRGRLS
+661 REI
-676 STIST
+676 
-681 GAMIAVSLGREEAKT
+681 SLGREEAKT

-711 IACINSPKSATISGS
+711 IACINSPKSVTISGS

-756 HMDPIAEEYAKSIG
+756 HMDPIAEEYARSIG
-770 IIEPGVAIKTASV
+770 TIEPETALKGTSV
-783 PKFFSSYLGRQASTQ
+783 PRFFSSYLGRQASAQ
-798 NLLDPAYWV
+798 DLLDPAYWV
-807 GNLLSPVEFSKGL
+807 GNLLSPVEFSNGL

-851 QSPIRDILQITSGVK
+851 QSPIRDILQVTSGVK

-883 ALEAAGYL
+883 ALDAAGYL

-896 QLDVSAVISST
+896 QLDMSAVISST

-1071 RGWIQADTNS
+1071 RGWIQADIDS
-1081 GHTIVD
+1081 SHTIVD

-1155 DLVPIM
+1155 NLVPIM

-1262 AHGETTSSDTNTC
+1262 AHSETTSSDTNTC

-1349 RFITNRE
+1349 RFIANRE
-1356 GRALNREELDY
+1356 GRALNREKLDY

-1377 RLDNSSAG
+1377 KLDNSSAG

-1619 MMGTAKPVETEKS
+1619 MVSTARPAETQKS
-1632 DDDSVSI
+1632 EDDSVSI
-1639 VIDDRC
+1639 IVDDRC
-1645 ALQQRLA
+1645 ALQQSLA
-1652 GQLETALSSDGS
+1652 SQLRTALSSGGS
-1664 KVPVEIVKLV
+1664 NVPVEIVKLV
-1674 DLSTASLER
+1674 DLSTANLER

-1690 ELFESVLAKPNEKF
+1690 ELFESVLAKPNEKA

-1755 SLSSLPL
+1755 SLSSLPP

-1787 SLVDNAFCEHDGL
+1787 PLVDNAFSEHDGL

-1861 YSRPL
+1861 YGRPL

-1905 TRTGPNTPFSV
+1905 TRTGPNTPFTV
-1916 GDRVFG
+1916 GDRIFG

-1959 TAYMALYDFARIQ
+1959 TAYMALYDYARIQ

-2164 DDVVMATPSQK
+2164 DDVVM
-2175 ASWTFSPDATYVISG
+2175 
-2190 GLGGIGRGIARWMT
+2190 
-2204 KRGARNLVLLSRTGP
+2204 
-2219 TRKSAQALM
+2219 
-2228 AELKSKGVMVSCP
+2228 GVTVSCP

-2278 LFANMSVKDYTTCV
+2278 LFANMSVKDYMTCV

-2469 SPEAALEVV
+2469 SPEAAVEVV

-2496 DLSAPLHSYGVDSL
+2496 DPSAPLHSYGVDSL